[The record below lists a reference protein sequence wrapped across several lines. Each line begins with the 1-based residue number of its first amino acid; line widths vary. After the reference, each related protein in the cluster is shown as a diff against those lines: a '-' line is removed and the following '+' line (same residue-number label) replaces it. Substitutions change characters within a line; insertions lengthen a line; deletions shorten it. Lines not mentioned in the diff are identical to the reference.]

1 MDGWM
6 HGWTD
11 GWMGR
16 GNLSPLGNLN
26 WGEPKLGE
34 PKPREQPKP
43 GGHISFLLGTS
54 SSFPIFSEQRAYDGA
69 NGVVLLELTKELSK
83 DLPKRR

>member
-1 MDGWM
+1 MDAWMDGWKPKP
-6 HGWTD
+6 T
-11 GWMGR
+11 
-16 GNLSPLGNLN
+16 
-26 WGEPKLGE
+26 GEPKLGEPKPGE

-54 SSFPIFSEQRAYDGA
+54 SSFPIFSEQRGYDGA